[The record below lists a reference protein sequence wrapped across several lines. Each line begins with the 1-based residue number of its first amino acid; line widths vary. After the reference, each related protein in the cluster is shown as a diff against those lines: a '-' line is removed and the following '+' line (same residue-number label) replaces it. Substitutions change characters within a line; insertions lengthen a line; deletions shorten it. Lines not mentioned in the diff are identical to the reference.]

1 MTCNRRTFLGLAAAT
16 GAAGCMSTKPAT
28 DAADASKFDDNLS
41 VFVTDIHIGGKQ
53 LDGGSEAPTYTQ
65 GRLSAFVDEVLAMKP
80 LPRRVVSF
88 GDLAY
93 LRGNPDDYATSK
105 PILKRLEDAGIEL
118 VFCMGN
124 HDRRSEF
131 NKAWPGH
138 LEKSPVPGKFV
149 RVVSLGTSDLV
160 VLDCLQGTDDRPWT
174 DNGPVP
180 GKLTKD
186 VLDWCKKDFPTR
198 KRPFFVSSHF
208 PIGDLRVNEKKNGSF
223 AIWLLENAPMCVGYI
238 HGHDHRWRPEWSRGN
253 WKSPKTIRTLCLPSN
268 GLWGDI
274 GHATFLTSADRAVCS
289 LHIRDFYFPRK
300 PMTDKRPAVWKLKV
314 EENSNATC
322 TFLYDREGV

>member
-16 GAAGCMSTKPAT
+16 GAAGCMSSKPA
-28 DAADASKFDDNLS
+28 AADADAPKFDDNLS

-93 LRGNPDDYATSK
+93 LRGNPDDYAVSK

-160 VLDCLQGTDDRPWT
+160 VLDCLQGADDRPWT

-180 GKLTKD
+180 GKLSAD
-186 VLDWCKKDFPTR
+186 VLAWCKKELPKR

-208 PIGDLRVNEKKNGSF
+208 PIGDLRLSDKKNDTF
-223 AIWLLENAPMCVGYI
+223 AAWLIDKAPLCVGYV
-238 HGHDHRWRPEWSRGN
+238 HGHDHRWRPEWSRGS
-253 WKSPKTIRTLCLPSN
+253 WKTPRTIRTLCLPSN

-289 LHIRDFYFPRK
+289 LHVRDFYFPRK
-300 PMTDKRPAVWKLKV
+300 PMTDKRPAVWRLKV
-314 EENSNATC
+314 EENRNATC